1 MIKLIYKY
9 GVLAMLLACIN
20 TNISAQKNTAKKAEV
35 STEGTLQWLTWDEVN
50 KRMAVEPRKVYVD
63 FYTDWCGWC
72 KTMDKT
78 TFSNPALAAYMNKNF
93 YCIKFNPEKDD
104 NIQFLSKIYGIEN
117 GMNEL
122 ATKLI
127 GEKKT
132 YPTGLVFM
140 EHFMNPQKV
149 PGYQS
154 LEDFEVIITYF
165 SSNGHT
171 RLPFEK
177 YKAEYVLQW
186 K

>member
-1 MIKLIYKY
+1 MIKLIKSY
-9 GVLAMLLACIN
+9 GLLVVLVCFTSNYLR
-20 TNISAQKNTAKKAEV
+20 AQKKQQTQDKSSNT
-35 STEGTLQWLTWDEVN
+35 TTLQWLTWDEVN
-50 KRMAVEPRKVYVD
+50 KRMAAEPRKVYVD
-63 FYTDWCGWC
+63 FYTEWCGWC

-78 TFSNPALAAYMNKNF
+78 TFSNSALAEYMNKNF

-165 SSNGHT
+165 ATNGHT
-171 RLPFEK
+171 KLPFEQ
-177 YKAEYVLQW
+177 YKASYVLQW